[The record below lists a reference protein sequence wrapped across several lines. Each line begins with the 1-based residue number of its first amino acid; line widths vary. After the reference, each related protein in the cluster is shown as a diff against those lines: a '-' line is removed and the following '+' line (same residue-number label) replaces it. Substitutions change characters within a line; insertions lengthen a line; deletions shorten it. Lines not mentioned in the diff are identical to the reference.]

1 MLNLGVIR
9 RAHNVGY
16 YSQVLLTPKPGGKWR
31 FCIDYRILNSVSRN
45 NAGFP
50 IPNIPT
56 LLHRLGAKRFKYAG
70 KLDFSSGYHQVLMDP
85 ATSQMAA
92 FICEEGVFV
101 PNRLMFGIMA
111 APSYYQGH
119 MAKTVLDD
127 LLGWICELYIDDVFV
142 WGQTEEE
149 FLTSLRKLF
158 VRLRE
163 KHITVNPDKCEL
175 GVPKLEFVGHVIDEH
190 GISMSDTKI
199 RKVLDFPEPEILR
212 ELRGYVGLC
221 NYFSDHIRDSSVI
234 MRPLHKCIARH
245 AASATSKRRAALTK
259 ISWEPEEL
267 EAFHKIKTAMENC
280 TKLFF
285 VDETSE
291 VFLLTDASD
300 YGIGAYL
307 YQRIEGKECPIRFMS
322 HTLTDVQLRWS
333 TVEKECYAIFRAIQE
348 MNYLLSDRKFHL
360 LTDHRNLTFLANPYG
375 SKGTSEKVVR
385 WRLAIQEYDFDITH
399 IEGAKNIAADAFSRL
414 VKQPQKGSPDDI
426 PTVTVDAME
435 TRATTHLL
443 DEAKHALISKFH
455 NPLVGHLGEERTCD
469 AMTRAGHKYHGMRRD
484 VRTFIKQCDL
494 CQKLSQVKPVIVA
507 QPRGF

>member
-1 MLNLGVIR
+1 MAMYGVHCMENTDFHRRIQALCLEFRDIFSRTVTPQAADVPPFKIEVDDQLWQVKAHCKGARPQPPLRRLEVKRQIDLMLNLGVIR

-291 VFLLTDASD
+291 VF
-300 YGIGAYL
+300 
-307 YQRIEGKECPIRFMS
+307 F
-322 HTLTDVQLRWS
+322 
-333 TVEKECYAIFRAIQE
+333 
-348 MNYLLSDRKFHL
+348 
-360 LTDHRNLTFLANPYG
+360 
-375 SKGTSEKVVR
+375 
-385 WRLAIQEYDFDITH
+385 
-399 IEGAKNIAADAFSRL
+399 
-414 VKQPQKGSPDDI
+414 
-426 PTVTVDAME
+426 
-435 TRATTHLL
+435 
-443 DEAKHALISKFH
+443 
-455 NPLVGHLGEERTCD
+455 
-469 AMTRAGHKYHGMRRD
+469 
-484 VRTFIKQCDL
+484 
-494 CQKLSQVKPVIVA
+494 
-507 QPRGF
+507 